1 MKKLIE
7 SVGSKMVSS
16 VSKNNDFI
24 LSDPSATS
32 SKAVK
37 AKELGVTYPTD
48 KSGGLSQP
56 YASERREV
64 QTNPV
69 GKSTKILPS

>member
-16 VSKNNDFI
+16 VSKNTDFI

-37 AKELGVTYPTD
+37 AKELGVTCPTD

-64 QTNPV
+64 QANPV
-69 GKSTKILPS
+69 GKSTQILPS